1 MVICVHPIFKFISGV
16 SAMTTAKPQFDREK
30 ILKEEKTLLDCY
42 SGESRGFLATLF
54 RFYKG
59 NYGNL
64 LMSAFM
70 FFIKASPTW
79 IIPLITAGV
88 INIATEKPDDAVKR
102 FIIYG
107 AVTVVILLQN
117 IPIHT
122 LYMMYLSRAQ
132 RSVEAGLRG
141 AMIRK
146 LQQLSVTFHK
156 ETESGKIQS
165 KVMRDVEAIEN
176 FTGQI
181 FTTTLTVITNM
192 AISLAIVITKNI
204 YVFLMFLVCVPFA
217 VFLSNIFKKKMR
229 AQSHDFRK
237 KMESTASDVLDM
249 EELIPVTRAHALEK
263 NEIKKLTASV
273 TDIAESGY
281 KMDKIYAVFG
291 SVNWVMFSLFQMICL
306 FFTGFLAFRGQIT
319 IGDVSLYQSY
329 FGALIGQVSGIM
341 GLLPIISKG
350 AEAINSIGE
359 ILNSHDIENND
370 RKIKMKNL
378 EGGYEFKDVCFKY
391 DDRTPVLN
399 GFSLTVSPGETV
411 ALVGESG
418 SGKSTVLNLVIGFN
432 QIDSGSFK
440 IDGIDADKINM
451 RSYRKFI
458 SVVPQNSI
466 LFSGTIKENI
476 TYGRKNVTAE
486 MLDYAV
492 KAARLESVIEKLPD
506 GINTTVGEHG
516 AKLSGGQRQR
526 ISIARAIIRNPRVI
540 IFDEATSALDSVTE
554 KEIQTAIE
562 NLTADRTTF
571 IVAHRLS
578 TIKNADKIAVM
589 DGGRCVEYG
598 TYEELMAKKGRFYEL
613 KKLQS

>member
-1 MVICVHPIFKFISGV
+1 
-16 SAMTTAKPQFDREK
+16 
-30 ILKEEKTLLDCY
+30 
-42 SGESRGFLATLF
+42 
-54 RFYKG
+54 
-59 NYGNL
+59 
-64 LMSAFM
+64 
-70 FFIKASPTW
+70 
-79 IIPLITAGV
+79 
-88 INIATEKPDDAVKR
+88 
-102 FIIYG
+102 
-107 AVTVVILLQN
+107 
-117 IPIHT
+117 
-122 LYMMYLSRAQ
+122 
-132 RSVEAGLRG
+132 
-141 AMIRK
+141 
-146 LQQLSVTFHK
+146 
-156 ETESGKIQS
+156 
-165 KVMRDVEAIEN
+165 
-176 FTGQI
+176 
-181 FTTTLTVITNM
+181 
-192 AISLAIVITKNI
+192 
-204 YVFLMFLVCVPFA
+204 
-217 VFLSNIFKKKMR
+217 
-229 AQSHDFRK
+229 
-237 KMESTASDVLDM
+237 M

-306 FFTGFLAFRGQIT
+306 FFTGFMAYRGKIT

-329 FGALIGQVSGIM
+329 FGSLIGQVSSII

-350 AEAINSIGE
+350 AEAISSIGE
-359 ILNSHDIENND
+359 ILNSHDTEDND
-370 RKIKMKNL
+370 RKLKMKSL
-378 EGGYEFKDVCFKY
+378 EGSYEFKDVCFKY

-399 GFSLTVSPGETV
+399 GFSLSVKPGETV

-432 QIDSGSFK
+432 KIDSGEFK

-476 TYGRKNVTAE
+476 TYGRKNVTKE

-506 GINTTVGEHG
+506 GINTVVGEHG

-540 IFDEATSALDSVTE
+540 IFDEATSALDSATE

-589 DGGRCVEYG
+589 DGGKCVEYG
-598 TYEELMAKKGRFYEL
+598 TYDELLAAKGRFYEL
-613 KKLQS
+613 KMLQS

>member
-1 MVICVHPIFKFISGV
+1 
-16 SAMTTAKPQFDREK
+16 
-30 ILKEEKTLLDCY
+30 
-42 SGESRGFLATLF
+42 
-54 RFYKG
+54 
-59 NYGNL
+59 
-64 LMSAFM
+64 
-70 FFIKASPTW
+70 
-79 IIPLITAGV
+79 
-88 INIATEKPDDAVKR
+88 
-102 FIIYG
+102 
-107 AVTVVILLQN
+107 
-117 IPIHT
+117 
-122 LYMMYLSRAQ
+122 
-132 RSVEAGLRG
+132 
-141 AMIRK
+141 
-146 LQQLSVTFHK
+146 
-156 ETESGKIQS
+156 
-165 KVMRDVEAIEN
+165 
-176 FTGQI
+176 
-181 FTTTLTVITNM
+181 
-192 AISLAIVITKNI
+192 
-204 YVFLMFLVCVPFA
+204 
-217 VFLSNIFKKKMR
+217 
-229 AQSHDFRK
+229 
-237 KMESTASDVLDM
+237 
-249 EELIPVTRAHALEK
+249 
-263 NEIKKLTASV
+263 
-273 TDIAESGY
+273 
-281 KMDKIYAVFG
+281 MDKIYAVFG

-329 FGALIGQVSGIM
+329 FGALIGQVSGII

-350 AEAINSIGE
+350 AEAISSIGE

-399 GFSLTVSPGETV
+399 GFSLTVKPGETV

-458 SVVPQNSI
+458 SVVPQSSI

-476 TYGRKNVTAE
+476 TYGRKNVTRD

-506 GINTTVGEHG
+506 GINTMVGEHG
-516 AKLSGGQRQR
+516 
-526 ISIARAIIRNPRVI
+526 
-540 IFDEATSALDSVTE
+540 ALDSVTE